1 MAKMKNATFRQLQVF
16 ESIARN
22 RSFTAAANELH
33 LTQPTISVQMKKLTE
48 TVGIPLYE
56 IMGKKVFIT
65 DIGSQ
70 LLETCYGVFN
80 ELDNFEMS
88 VANAHGIKEGILKV
102 SGVTT
107 VEYFGPRII
116 GDFYRKYPGIKVSL
130 EVKNRQKIIDRIRNN
145 RDDLYICGPVPADLE
160 VEQTLFLDNPLV
172 ILASPL
178 HPLVGKKNIPIE
190 ELAGEQFLKRE
201 EGCGTYLALDKIIG
215 EKRIHFQSSM
225 ALGSNEAIKQ
235 GVISGLGI
243 SLLSLY
249 ALTHELETKQL
260 AILDVEGFP
269 FHDQWHIAYPKGK
282 KLSIVAQAFYDY
294 LLDDGRKLTS
304 NHLFDVPGYKIDYE
318 M

>member
-1 MAKMKNATFRQLQVF
+1 MKNATFRQLQVF

-22 RSFTAAANELH
+22 RSFTVAAKELH

-48 TVGIPLYE
+48 TVGMPLYE
-56 IMGKKVFIT
+56 VMGKKVFIT
-65 DIGSQ
+65 EIGIQ

-88 VANAHGIKEGILKV
+88 VANARGVKEGVLRV

-116 GDFYRKYPGIKVSL
+116 GDFCRKYPGIKVSL
-130 EVKNRQKIIDRIRNN
+130 EVKNRQRIIERIKNN
-145 RDDLYICGPVPADLE
+145 RDDIYICGPIPVDLE
-160 VEQTLFLDNPLV
+160 VEETLFLENPLV
-172 ILASPL
+172 ILASPS
-178 HPLVGKKNIPIE
+178 HPLAGRKNITVE

-201 EGCGTYLALDKIIG
+201 EGCGTYLAMDKIV
-215 EKRIHFQSSM
+215 EQKEIHFQSSM

-243 SLLSLY
+243 SMLSLY

-260 AILDVEGFP
+260 TILDVEGFP
-269 FHDQWHIAYPKGK
+269 FLDQWHIAYPKGK
-282 KLSIVAQAFYDY
+282 KLSIVAKAFFDY
-294 LLDDGRKLTS
+294 LLDEGRKLTS
-304 NHLFDVPGYKIDYE
+304 NHLYDVKGCKISCE
-318 M
+318 